1 MQEKLNIV
9 IFEDALSRSR
19 VFKPLTYNRT
29 DGELRCGMHSLV
41 ERLGKHNLY
50 LHCEPHLAPLLRERY
65 PDHKVN
71 DVPND
76 DNIVLINSRCSEP
89 ELALK
94 EIAAINKDHV
104 HLANSE
110 GKIVINRTRTGLP
123 DAKKQMFRSGDVAEF
138 KPTGESKVKL
148 RTSLWEMVHHNPIQI
163 ESDIAN
169 LEKAK
174 YLTSDSFAGVFTIHP
189 EKIFIAKSASI
200 APTVVLDASKG
211 SIVIEEGVTI
221 QPHTSVFGPVVIC
234 KNSLIKA
241 GAKIYGG
248 TTIGAHSKVG
258 GEIENSI
265 IQGFSNKQHDG
276 YLGHSFI
283 GEWCNLGAGTNTSDL
298 RNDYGNVSVKIEG
311 ESFDTGMMFVG
322 LMMGDH
328 SKSAIGT
335 QFNTGTAI
343 GAHCNIF
350 GAGFPPR
357 WIPSFSWGG
366 AQKVM
371 KYDVEKA
378 LAVAKVVMARR
389 GKVLTKTERDFWTQ
403 IKSL

>member
-9 IFEDALSRSR
+9 IFEDQIARSR
-19 VFKPLTYNRT
+19 VFKPLTYNRSVA
-29 DGELRCGMHSLV
+29 ELRSGMYSLV
-41 ERLGKHNLY
+41 KRLSHHNLY

-65 PDHKVN
+65 PEHKVN
-71 DVPND
+71 DVPD
-76 DNIVLINSRCSEP
+76 DNNIILINARCTEP
-89 ELALK
+89 ELALR
-94 EIAAINKDHV
+94 ELEAIDKDHI
-104 HLANSE
+104 HLANPD
-110 GKIVINRTRTGLP
+110 GDIVINRTRTGLP
-123 DAKKQMFRSGDVAEF
+123 EAKKEMFRNGDVAEF
-138 KPTGESKVKL
+138 KPMGESTVRL
-148 RTSLWEMVHHNPIQI
+148 RTSLWEMIHHNPNQI
-163 ESDIAN
+163 ETDIAN
-169 LEKAK
+169 LDKSH
-174 YLTSDSFAGVFTIHP
+174 YLSADKFLGVFAIHP
-189 EKIFIAKSASI
+189 EKIFIAKTARI

-211 SIVIEEGVTI
+211 SIIIEPGATI
-221 QPHTSVFGPVVIC
+221 QPHTSIFGPVVIAQ
-234 KNSLIKA
+234 NSLVKA

-248 TTIGAHSKVG
+248 TTIGSVSKVG

-311 ESFDTGMMFVG
+311 ENFDTGMMFVG

-335 QFNTGTAI
+335 QFNTGTSI

-350 GAGFPPR
+350 GAGFPPK

-371 KYDVEKA
+371 KYDMEKA
-378 LAVAKVVMARR
+378 LGVAETVVARR
-389 GKVLTKTERDFWTQ
+389 GKVLTDTERDLWMN
-403 IKSL
+403 LR